1 MKKIINWL
9 KRPASDFVLLVVLL
23 ILANLV
29 STRAFLRYDLTQPK
43 SYSLSPASR
52 QLMKTLNEPLSLKVF
67 FSDNLPAPYS
77 NTAQYVRDMLVEYKG
92 AANKN
97 FTYTFMNMND
107 KENQTLAE
115 NYGLNQVQIQEVKNS
130 EVGFKQSYM
139 GIVISYAD
147 SIETLDGITDSD
159 GFEYKLTTKISKMIS
174 TADTL
179 AGLGQN
185 DRIKLTLYVTGKLS
199 DFQIAGFGDID
210 KDVQSAYDSLNKKNQ
225 NRVDFQKIDPT
236 ASDIPGLSAKYGLQ
250 VINWKNKDG
259 TDGAGVIGLVIE
271 YGDTFRLIPLSMQRS
286 LFGYAISGL
295 DTLDKSIGDSL
306 QSLMLKATQIGY
318 ITGHN
323 EDDLYSQNGQSNF
336 SSLISDMYQ
345 FSELNL
351 TKDTIPANINTIVI
365 NGPKSEFTDEEL
377 YKVDQFIMR
386 GGNVM
391 FFVDPFNEQGQGYYQ
406 SPVYVPNETK
416 IEKLLNTYGVQ
427 LGKNY
432 VLDEECYKQRSQNY
446 GNMSLYWAPMLQRN
460 QLAPKSVITNNLGY
474 VIFLQAGSVDATA
487 ALNDKDVKVTV
498 LAKSSPASWLLEKNI
513 QLNPM
518 LTAAPSDKSTEKSED
533 LAVLVEGRFKSAFSA
548 DPAPETQKDSTL
560 TAQTHLAQ
568 STQNGKIFVAGSSQI
583 TGSQLIDEKG
593 TEPIALFIRNV
604 VDYMN
609 GNADLCTMRTKGL
622 SLNTL
627 RNSDTPMALLAKYF
641 NEFGLTVLV
650 ALAGLLIWRMREK
663 RRKTIHDRYNPDD
676 TRIIPKKTKEGK

>member
-1 MKKIINWL
+1 
-9 KRPASDFVLLVVLL
+9 
-23 ILANLV
+23 
-29 STRAFLRYDLTQPK
+29 
-43 SYSLSPASR
+43 
-52 QLMKTLNEPLSLKVF
+52 MKTLNEPLSLKVF